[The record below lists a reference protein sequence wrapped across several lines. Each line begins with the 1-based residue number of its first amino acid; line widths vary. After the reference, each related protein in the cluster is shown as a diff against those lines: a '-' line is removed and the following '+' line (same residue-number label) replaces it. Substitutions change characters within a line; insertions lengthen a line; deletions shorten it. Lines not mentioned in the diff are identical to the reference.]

1 MMMTK
6 EDKAKQKSAQI
17 NNALGVFI
25 VFFGIVILIATSH
38 TDTYIGEMTNLVAG
52 LILFSIGAG
61 MMIKS
66 WLTLKKLKTSNQD

>member
-1 MMMTK
+1 MNK

-25 VFFGIVILIATSH
+25 LFFGIVILIATSH
-38 TDTYIGEMTNLVAG
+38 TETYIGEMTNLVAG
-52 LILFSIGAG
+52 LILCAIGAG

-66 WLTLKKLKTSNQD
+66 WVTLKKLKTSNQE